1 MSRTCCIAVEGHT
14 FSGGAER
21 EVRTNSVLPDYFETV
36 GLPLLLGRIFTPAD
50 IAEPP
55 RTAILS
61 KSAARRY
68 FGTASPIGKRI
79 GWGDPPDVKYS
90 IEIAGVVEDA
100 NTGNLREEMRPIIYL
115 PANGGRV
122 IQVRA
127 SIDPAALA
135 PTIRQ
140 AIQKADANLPVRG
153 IQTIAEVL
161 DRSLVVERLMATLAG
176 FFGMLAVGL
185 AAVGLYGVVDY
196 SVRRRTQEIGVRMA
210 LGARPSTIVRMIS
223 REVAMLLAVGLFLG
237 VPAALLF
244 NRSLAAMLFGVE
256 PDDPLIIAIAAG
268 VLIAGGFAAALVPS
282 RRAASVTPVTAL
294 RYE

>member
-1 MSRTCCIAVEGHT
+1 
-14 FSGGAER
+14 
-21 EVRTNSVLPDYFETV
+21 
-36 GLPLLLGRIFTPAD
+36 
-50 IAEPP
+50 
-55 RTAILS
+55 
-61 KSAARRY
+61 
-68 FGTASPIGKRI
+68 
-79 GWGDPPDVKYS
+79 
-90 IEIAGVVEDA
+90 
-100 NTGNLREEMRPIIYL
+100 
-115 PANGGRV
+115 
-122 IQVRA
+122 
-127 SIDPAALA
+127 
-135 PTIRQ
+135 
-140 AIQKADANLPVRG
+140 
-153 IQTIAEVL
+153 
-161 DRSLVVERLMATLAG
+161 
-176 FFGMLAVGL
+176 MLAMGL